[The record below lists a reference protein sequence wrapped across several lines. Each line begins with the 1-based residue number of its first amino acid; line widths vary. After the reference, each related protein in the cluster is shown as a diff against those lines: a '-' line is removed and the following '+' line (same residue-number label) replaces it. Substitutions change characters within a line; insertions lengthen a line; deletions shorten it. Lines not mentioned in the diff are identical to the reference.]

1 MIKRQLY
8 LNRLVSILCLCII
21 TTVFSPNLASKTAY
35 HTVQPGETLTNIAE
49 MYGYT
54 DQQLILHNR
63 LNTTRSLMIGQ
74 KLFFPVTNSGQ
85 GTIYNSD
92 IPRQNILYHSSQQ
105 PGPMINP
112 PAYPQA
118 NGNSNKP
125 PIPFPRTANPIK
137 KAEPT
142 LNSTPYAYYGNG
154 EAVTEVLRSFASNYG
169 LPVIISEHVSS
180 VVNGKIGPL
189 LPVPFLDKL
198 AQLNNLMWYF
208 DGDTLYVYDG
218 QEIGKTIID
227 LNYMS
232 TGDLKN
238 TLVEMGLWDNRHGW
252 RERPQEGLIYLSGPP
267 RYIELVTQTA
277 KILDAK
283 ENEQQKS
290 ELAFEVFPLKYA
302 WAEDQSIGYRNQTM
316 TIPGVATLLKRI
328 VQGGQIPNTTSP
340 VDSQTRSQSL
350 IPQTPITGKQPPKLA
365 AQNPGMVPGD
375 TAKNN
380 AQSDVVF
387 INADRRLNAIIIHDL
402 ASKMTMYRNLIKTLD
417 KPLSQIEINVSI
429 IDVDTNSINELGV
442 NWRMNN
448 KNNVIG
454 FDPSSNIDSS
464 LSSTVLKV
472 TAGNLI
478 AKVQMLAEKNKAKI
492 LSQPSVLTL
501 DNMEAIL
508 DNNQTFYVKV
518 QGGDLNNNTAQLY
531 PITSGSVLKV
541 TPRIVKENTGR
552 RIHLDVN
559 IQDGNSEAT
568 NSLGNDVTLP
578 VVKNTTISTQAMI
591 HENESLL
598 VGGYFYEKTID
609 GVSKIPFLGDL
620 PVVGQLFRENRKEY
634 VKNVRLFMITPKIVG
649 LM

>member
-8 LNRLVSILCLCII
+8 FNRLILVLCLCII
-21 TTVFSPNLASKTAY
+21 AIIFSSNLASKTAY

-54 DQQLILHNR
+54 DQQLALHNK
-63 LNTTRSLMIGQ
+63 LNMTRSLMIGQ
-74 KLFFPVTNSGQ
+74 KIFFPSVNTGQ
-85 GTIYNSD
+85 STIYSSG
-92 IPRQNILYHSSQQ
+92 IPQQNILYNSPAQQ
-105 PGPMINP
+105 RQMTNP
-112 PAYPQA
+112 PAYPQT
-118 NGNSNKP
+118 NGNSNKSP
-125 PIPFPRTANPIK
+125 ASLPRAK
-137 KAEPT
+137 KAEQT
-142 LNSTPYAYYGNG
+142 LNSTPYAHYGNG
-154 EAVTEVLRSFASNYG
+154 ESVTEVLRSFASNYG
-169 LPVIISEHVSS
+169 LPVIISERISS

-218 QEIGKTIID
+218 QEIGKTIVD

-277 KILDAK
+277 KILDEKA
-283 ENEQQKS
+283 NEQQKS

-302 WAEDQSIGYRNQTM
+302 WAEDHSIGYRNQTI
-316 TIPGVATLLKRI
+316 TIPGVATLLKQI
-328 VQGGQIPNTTSP
+328 VQGGQVPDAAPLIN
-340 VDSQTRSQSL
+340 SQTRSQSL
-350 IPQTPITGKQPPKLA
+350 VPQTPITGKQPPKLA
-365 AQNPGMVPGD
+365 AQNPGMVPGNS
-375 TAKNN
+375 AKSN
-380 AQSDVVF
+380 AQSDIVF

-448 KNNVIG
+448 KDSIIG
-454 FDPSSNIDSS
+454 FDPASNINNT

-541 TPRIVKENTGR
+541 TPRIVKENAGR

-620 PVVGQLFRENRKEY
+620 PVVGQLFREDRKEY